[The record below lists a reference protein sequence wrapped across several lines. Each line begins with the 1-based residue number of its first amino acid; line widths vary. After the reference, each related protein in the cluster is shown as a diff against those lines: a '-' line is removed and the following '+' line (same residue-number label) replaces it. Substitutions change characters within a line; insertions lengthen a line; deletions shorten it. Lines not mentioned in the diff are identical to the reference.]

1 MGGMGRADP
10 TAKDPSSQSI
20 MTQGQGRASRL
31 SVMQASAEVV
41 GSNQGFV
48 SPPVSPMRGGY
59 RRQAQSKHPIGEHDN
74 VPIAP
79 IDDTV
84 NAMRE
89 NSGLTRG
96 NSQLP
101 TELGDPSDADLAH
114 YFPTQEH
121 TRGGNPFSGSSSFNH
136 RHANSPRESAHSP
149 SGSAED
155 ASTPMSMTAKGD
167 VGHSTYTPGKM
178 DGWIRAKRR
187 APFL

>member
-79 IDDTV
+79 MDDTV

-149 SGSAED
+149 SGSAE
-155 ASTPMSMTAKGD
+155 GD
-167 VGHSTYTPGKM
+167 EQARP
-178 DGWIRAKRR
+178 
-187 APFL
+187 

>member
-1 MGGMGRADP
+1 MERSGRCIGRLTGTMKARMGGMGRADP

-79 IDDTV
+79 MDDTV

-136 RHANSPRESAHSP
+136 RHANSPKSPHSP
-149 SGSAED
+149 SGSPRGTSAR
-155 ASTPMSMTAKGD
+155 P
-167 VGHSTYTPGKM
+167 
-178 DGWIRAKRR
+178 
-187 APFL
+187 